1 MDCRIQCPI
10 STEHLHLRSFAIS
23 DAESRWRLYT
33 DPEIVRYT
41 GSTITREQSDGFLAR
56 GIDAFARGEECVLAV
71 CLKGSGDLVGFC
83 GLQPLGAE
91 PELLVGIRSDQRK
104 RGFAKE
110 ASEAV
115 VAAAWAGKN
124 FDRIVARVSPENG
137 PSSGL
142 ALAIGM
148 VLTGKVQNGSDDLY
162 ALARPARA
170 A

>member
-1 MDCRIQCPI
+1 MDFRLRCPI
-10 STEHLHLRSFAIS
+10 PTENLRLRSFALS

-41 GSTITREQSDGFLAR
+41 GSNVTRDQSDRFLAR

-71 CLKGSGDLVGFC
+71 CLKESGELVGFC
-83 GLQPLGAE
+83 GLQPLEAE
-91 PELLVGIRSDQRK
+91 PELLVGIRSDQRE

-115 VAAAWAGKN
+115 IGAAWAAKN
-124 FDRIVARVSPENG
+124 FDRIVARVSPENR

-148 VLTGKVQNGSDDLY
+148 VLTGKVRNGSVDLY
-162 ALARPARA
+162 AITRPARA

>member
-1 MDCRIQCPI
+1 MQSLDCRIQCPI

-83 GLQPLGAE
+83 GLQPLGAQLRTRPCDRHGSHWE
-91 PELLVGIRSDQRK
+91 GPEWVGRSVRP
-104 RGFAKE
+104 RA
-110 ASEAV
+110 
-115 VAAAWAGKN
+115 
-124 FDRIVARVSPENG
+124 
-137 PSSGL
+137 PSTRC
-142 ALAIGM
+142 
-148 VLTGKVQNGSDDLY
+148 LTS
-162 ALARPARA
+162 A
-170 A
+170 